1 MFEPLAGARTSVGL
15 ALDAPES
22 RFPLNP
28 SGAEPLPDLSEVRI
42 DSGMAPFAFRFLVPV
57 VGTGGI
63 RPEDISY
70 DHESQT
76 GVYEDLPPGVYMTSN
91 PPKTYGPT
99 QPSGQ
104 MDAPDDPGSSDD

>member
-1 MFEPLAGARTSVGL
+1 M
-15 ALDAPES
+15 DAPES
-22 RFPLNP
+22 RFPLSS
-28 SGAEPLPDLSEVRI
+28 SGVEPLPDLSELSDVRI
-42 DSGMAPFAFRFLVPV
+42 DSGAAPFAFRFLVPV